1 MPEEGHYE
9 SLERIVAAGF
19 DPKCE
24 EVNVFDKDH
33 KDGGILVL
41 SAVEA
46 GRVKSGMRNL
56 KCDNKEKFRHLLVYH
71 TELGYDL
78 APGPGDVVSMDPG
91 YEAIFGVITS

>member
-1 MPEEGHYE
+1 MKQI
-9 SLERIVAAGF
+9 LVTGF
-19 DPKCE
+19 DLKCE
-24 EVNVFDKDH
+24 EANTLDKDH